1 MTKAGYRFGGVD
13 LLMNIADNQRKNKYL
28 TLVYI
33 KEGMGMYTIGAS
45 LRCLNQGDMMILPS
59 SIDYRFDS
67 NSLGDEYNENINALV
82 MMFDE
87 SWLNDLI
94 NVFPNMSSTVMKI
107 KEIKNP
113 LSVTGPKWMKISSML
128 CDYMYSDPAGKPL
141 LTLSLL
147 QQMSTATDVSPIL
160 SIHTEEEFSIPE
172 KIEMINRYLE
182 CNLRNK
188 IMLEDVASYVMMN
201 RTYFCMFFKK
211 HFKEG
216 FADYVN
222 RKRIE
227 KSCQMLGATDKNMET
242 IVSECGFKTVPYFT
256 RVFTKVM
263 GTTPGKF
270 RASLIVNK

>member
-1 MTKAGYRFGGVD
+1 MIKAGYRFGGID
-13 LLMNIADNQRKNKYL
+13 LLMNIVDYQRKSKYF

-33 KEGMGMYTIGAS
+33 KEGAGMYMVGTS
-45 LRCLNQGDMMILPS
+45 FRCLNQGDMMILPP

-67 NSLGDEYNENINALV
+67 ESLGDEYNESVNALV

-94 NVFPNMSSTVMKI
+94 SVFPNMSSTVLKI

-113 LSVTGPKWMKISSML
+113 LAVTGPKWMKISSML
-128 CDYMYSDPAGKPL
+128 CDYATSDPAGKPL
-141 LTLSLL
+141 LTLSVL
-147 QQMSTATDVSPIL
+147 QQISTESDVYPIL
-160 SIHTEEEFSIPE
+160 DIRPEEEFSIPE
-172 KIEMINRYLE
+172 KIEMIDRYLD

-188 IMLEDVASYVMMN
+188 ITLEDVASYVMMN

-227 KSCQMLGATDKNMET
+227 KSCQMLGGTDKDMET

-256 RVFTKVM
+256 RVFTRIM

-270 RASLIVNK
+270 RSSLIVNK

>member
-128 CDYMYSDPAGKPL
+128 CDYM
-141 LTLSLL
+141 
-147 QQMSTATDVSPIL
+147 
-160 SIHTEEEFSIPE
+160 
-172 KIEMINRYLE
+172 
-182 CNLRNK
+182 
-188 IMLEDVASYVMMN
+188 
-201 RTYFCMFFKK
+201 
-211 HFKEG
+211 
-216 FADYVN
+216 
-222 RKRIE
+222 
-227 KSCQMLGATDKNMET
+227 
-242 IVSECGFKTVPYFT
+242 
-256 RVFTKVM
+256 
-263 GTTPGKF
+263 
-270 RASLIVNK
+270 